1 METSK
6 KFYWI
11 KLKTDFFESPAI
23 DFLLAQENGS
33 EYVVLYQML
42 CCKTANNGG
51 SLSTQIGE
59 MIIPYDADKI
69 TRDTKYFSKDTV
81 MVALELFKKLGLI
94 YVDEGDCLRLSNTD
108 TMIGSESASKEATK
122 KRQYRLEHKA
132 DSTEKEKEAQEAE
145 EITEDNQVDSVE
157 DTTVDNTRDNTGD
170 ILGDKKGTKCPTEIR
185 DKRIDIKE
193 IHTPNGVCTK
203 KAGKPATPA
212 KKTYGNFNHVKLT
225 DQEYEQI
232 LKEYPGDQTTEIIQ
246 ILDDYIEMKGNYKV
260 KSHYMAIRKWVIDA
274 YKERKHK
281 RILQAAMQTRKY
293 GYNKALPDYLEQE
306 HQQEKASAEDMNE
319 IARMLQEMKTV

>member
-1 METSK
+1 MESAK
-6 KFYWI
+6 RFYWI

-108 TMIGSESASKEATK
+108 AMIGSESASKEATK
-122 KRQYRLEHKA
+122 KRQYRLEHK
-132 DSTEKEKEAQEAE
+132 DGSKQVKDVQEE
-145 EITEDNQVDSVE
+145 PEDNQVDIEE
-157 DTTVDNTRDNTGD
+157 DTVVDNTGD
-170 ILGDKKGTKCPTEIR
+170 ISGDKKGTKCPTEIR
-185 DKRIDIKE
+185 DKSIDIKE
-193 IHTPNGVCTK
+193 IHTSNEVCTK
-203 KAGKPATPA
+203 KAGKPATPT
-212 KKTYGNFNHVKLT
+212 KKTYGNFKHVKLT
-225 DQEYEQI
+225 DQEYMQI
-232 LKEYPGDQTTEIIQ
+232 QEDYPGEATTEIIQ
-246 ILDDYIEMKGNYKV
+246 TLDDYIEMKGVYKV
-260 KSHYMAIRKWVIDA
+260 KSHYMAIRKWVIYA
-274 YKERKHK
+274 WQEKKQRGSKS
-281 RILQAAMQTRKY
+281 LKY
-293 GYNKALPDYLEQE
+293 GHTKTLPDYLLQEQ
-306 HQQEKASAEDMNE
+306 HQEREQASNEDMAE
-319 IARMLQEMKTV
+319 INRMLQEMKSA